1 MKNKTCYYLLSFAW
15 VAGFICLMY
24 HTFTKDGLEVIPTLT
39 AYALFLISAAMGCP
53 CCNCSKNS
61 CCKKEE

>member
-1 MKNKTCYYLLSFAW
+1 MKTKKCHLLFCVAW

-24 HTFTKDGLEVIPTLT
+24 HAFTKDGLELIPTLT
-39 AYALFLISAAMGCP
+39 AYALFLIAAAMRCG
-53 CCNCSKNS
+53 CCNSS